1 MKYVE
6 HGKLNTDVILNF
18 TLFNIAMPCIAI
30 SYYMFI
36 SQTLDF
42 SFIISLTIYDM
53 ILQFDTWLK

>member
-18 TLFNIAMPCIAI
+18 TLFNIAMPCISI

-53 ILQFDTWLK
+53 ILEFGNWLK

>member
-1 MKYVE
+1 ME
-6 HGKLNTDVILNF
+6 NLNTDVILNF
-18 TLFNIAMPCIAI
+18 TLFNIAMPCISI

-53 ILQFDTWLK
+53 ILEFGN